1 MRFLSCLVFVSL
13 VGLVGCGD
21 GDRHDGHD
29 HARHADHGAAAPSS
43 PANNTEVQAAITGPT
58 REAEIGCADCIYHV
72 AGVSGCGEL
81 AAVIDGKPMLVT
93 GHGLKIHSAGL
104 CAAAKPARLQGEVQG
119 DRFVATRVEL
129 K

>member
-1 MRFLSCLVFVSL
+1 MRFLSCLVFVPL
-13 VGLVGCGD
+13 LGLVGCGND
-21 GDRHDGHD
+21 DGHD
-29 HARHADHGAAAPSS
+29 HAGHADHGAAAPSS
-43 PANNTEVQAAITGPT
+43 PANKTDVAAITGPT

-93 GHGLKIHSAGL
+93 GHGLKIHAAGL
-104 CAAAKPARLQGEVQG
+104 CEAAKPARLQGAVQG
-119 DRFVATRVEL
+119 DRFVATAVEL